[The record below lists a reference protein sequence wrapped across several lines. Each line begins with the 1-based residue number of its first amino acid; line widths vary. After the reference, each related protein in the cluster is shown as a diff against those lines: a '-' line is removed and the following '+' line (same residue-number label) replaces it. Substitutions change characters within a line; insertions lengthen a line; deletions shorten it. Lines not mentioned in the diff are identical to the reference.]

1 MPQALH
7 WLGVREKRDKGEK
20 GRTAATGEYIME
32 KNKSDFSWKTL
43 LSVGGAFAADKST
56 KQRIIIVVTAL
67 VGIFAGSV
75 IPFGTIINVL
85 YPFAGCIGV
94 VLFHLSGGAV
104 DMIDGIAD
112 AAEERGFALTMIKKR
127 AGEKMTLA
135 EAARR
140 MSQLPV
146 DGMIFNLRQMVDD
159 FDTFEAPKDLKTVI
173 ITPMEHPTCSTVSDD
188 QEGGARMACEYFL
201 NHGHKNVYFVSG
213 KKESLSSQCR
223 MKGWRAALEAR
234 GIEPPEPLQGDWN
247 ADSGYAAGLVLAD
260 KPDCTAVLAANDCMA
275 NGVMM
280 ALRDKGLNVPDDVS
294 VIGFDDELYKTIPN
308 SILTS
313 VKFRHREL
321 GIRALNEVVAGLEAP
336 SSRSR
341 TLVSGVLVERSS
353 VRDLRA

>member
-1 MPQALH
+1 
-7 WLGVREKRDKGEK
+7 
-20 GRTAATGEYIME
+20 
-32 KNKSDFSWKTL
+32 
-43 LSVGGAFAADKST
+43 
-56 KQRIIIVVTAL
+56 
-67 VGIFAGSV
+67 
-75 IPFGTIINVL
+75 
-85 YPFAGCIGV
+85 
-94 VLFHLSGGAV
+94 
-104 DMIDGIAD
+104 
-112 AAEERGFALTMIKKR
+112 
-127 AGEKMTLA
+127 MTLI
-135 EAARR
+135 
-140 MSQLPV
+140 L
-146 DGMIFNLRQMVDD
+146 FK
-159 FDTFEAPKDLKTVI
+159 APKDLKTVI

-213 KKESLSSQCR
+213 KKEALSSQCR
-223 MKGWRAALEAR
+223 MKGWRAALEAHD
-234 GIEPPEPLQGDWN
+234 IEPPEPLQGDWN

-280 ALRDKGLNVPDDVS
+280 ALRDKGLSVPDDVS

-353 VRDLRA
+353 VKDLRS

>member
-1 MPQALH
+1 MDKKNVSMNDVAVAAGVSLKTVSRVINEP
-7 WLGVREKRDKGEK
+7 GSVRESTRDKVHS
-20 GRTAATGEYIME
+20 AME
-32 KNKSDFSWKTL
+32 ALGFRAN
-43 LSVGGAFAADKST
+43 FAARSLKLG
-56 KQRIIIVVTAL
+56 R
-67 VGIFAGSV
+67 
-75 IPFGTIINVL
+75 
-85 YPFAGCIGV
+85 YGCIGV

-213 KKESLSSQCR
+213 KKEALSSQCR
-223 MKGWRAALEAR
+223 MKGWRAALEAH

-247 ADSGYAAGLVLAD
+247 ADSGYAAGLALAD

-280 ALRDKGLNVPDDVS
+280 ALRDKGLSVPDDVS

-321 GIRALNEVVAGLEAP
+321 GVRALNEVVAGLEAP

>member
-1 MPQALH
+1 MTKLGGVFVGINIGGKLRSLRQKNNLTQKELADRCELSKGFISQLESNQTSPSLSTLEDILTTLGSSFHEFFSDEQGDDPVCRKEDVFVKEDDGVTIH
-7 WLGVREKRDKGEK
+7 WLIPNAQKKDIEPILVTIQPGAETETDLPHMGE
-20 GRTAATGEYIME
+20 E
-32 KNKSDFSWKTL
+32 
-43 LSVGGAFAADKST
+43 
-56 KQRIIIVVTAL
+56 
-67 VGIFAGSV
+67 
-75 IPFGTIINVL
+75 FGYV
-85 YPFAGCIGV
+85 
-94 VLFHLSGGAV
+94 LSGAV
-104 DMIDGIAD
+104 TL
-112 AAEERGFALTMIKKR
+112 EEK
-127 AGEKMTLA
+127 
-135 EAARR
+135 
-140 MSQLPV
+140 P
-146 DGMIFNLRQMVDD
+146 FNLRQMVDD

-173 ITPMEHPTCSTVSDD
+173 ITPMEHPACSTVSDD

-201 NHGHKNVYFVSG
+201 NRGHKNVYFVSG
-213 KKESLSSQCR
+213 KKEALSSQCR

-280 ALRDKGLNVPDDVS
+280 ALRDKGLSVPDDVS

-321 GIRALNEVVAGLEAP
+321 GVRALNEVVAGLEAP

-353 VRDLRA
+353 VKDLRA

>member
-1 MPQALH
+1 
-7 WLGVREKRDKGEK
+7 
-20 GRTAATGEYIME
+20 
-32 KNKSDFSWKTL
+32 
-43 LSVGGAFAADKST
+43 
-56 KQRIIIVVTAL
+56 
-67 VGIFAGSV
+67 
-75 IPFGTIINVL
+75 
-85 YPFAGCIGV
+85 
-94 VLFHLSGGAV
+94 
-104 DMIDGIAD
+104 MIDGIAD

-201 NHGHKNVYFVSG
+201 NRGHKNVYFVSG

-280 ALRDKGLNVPDDVS
+280 ALRDKGLSVPDDVS

-353 VRDLRA
+353 VKDLRA

>member
-1 MPQALH
+1 
-7 WLGVREKRDKGEK
+7 
-20 GRTAATGEYIME
+20 
-32 KNKSDFSWKTL
+32 
-43 LSVGGAFAADKST
+43 
-56 KQRIIIVVTAL
+56 
-67 VGIFAGSV
+67 
-75 IPFGTIINVL
+75 
-85 YPFAGCIGV
+85 
-94 VLFHLSGGAV
+94 
-104 DMIDGIAD
+104 
-112 AAEERGFALTMIKKR
+112 
-127 AGEKMTLA
+127 MTLA
-135 EAARR
+135 DAARR

-201 NHGHKNVYFVSG
+201 DHGHKNVYFVAG
-213 KKESLSSQCR
+213 KEESLSSQCR
-223 MKGWRAALEAR
+223 MTGWRAALEAR

-247 ADSGYAAGLVLAD
+247 ADSGYAAGLALAD

-280 ALRDKGLNVPDDVS
+280 ALRDKGLSVPDDVS

-353 VRDLRA
+353 VKDLRA

>member
-1 MPQALH
+1 MKPMGEIVATLDKKNVSMNDVAVAAGVS
-7 WLGVREKRDKGEK
+7 LKTVSRVINEPDSVRESTRDKVHAAMEALGF
-20 GRTAATGEYIME
+20 RT
-32 KNKSDFSWKTL
+32 N
-43 LSVGGAFAADKST
+43 FAARSLKLG
-56 KQRIIIVVTAL
+56 R
-67 VGIFAGSV
+67 
-75 IPFGTIINVL
+75 
-85 YPFAGCIGV
+85 YGCIGV

-135 EAARR
+135 DAARR
-140 MSQLPV
+140 MSQLP
-146 DGMIFNLRQMVDD
+146 VDD

-173 ITPMEHPTCSTVSDD
+173 ITPMEHPSCSTVSDD

-201 NHGHKNVYFVSG
+201 DHGHKNVYFVSG

-223 MKGWRAALEAR
+223 MAGWRAALETR
-234 GIEPPEPLQGDWN
+234 DIEPPEPLQGDWN
-247 ADSGYAAGLVLAD
+247 ADSGYAAGLALAD

-280 ALRDKGLNVPDDVS
+280 ALRDKGLSVPDDVS

-353 VRDLRA
+353 VKDLRA

>member
-1 MPQALH
+1 MDKKNVSMNDVAVAAGVSLKTVSRVINEPDS
-7 WLGVREKRDKGEK
+7 VRESTRDKVHAAMEALGF
-20 GRTAATGEYIME
+20 RT
-32 KNKSDFSWKTL
+32 N
-43 LSVGGAFAADKST
+43 FAARSLKLG
-56 KQRIIIVVTAL
+56 R
-67 VGIFAGSV
+67 
-75 IPFGTIINVL
+75 
-85 YPFAGCIGV
+85 YGCIGV
-94 VLFHLSGGAV
+94 VMFHLSGGAV

-135 EAARR
+135 DAARR

-201 NHGHKNVYFVSG
+201 DHGHKNVYFVSG

-280 ALRDKGLNVPDDVS
+280 ALRDKGLSVPDDVS

-353 VRDLRA
+353 VKDLRALTCSAYSVCLDL

>member
-1 MPQALH
+1 MDKKNVSMNDVAIAAGVSLKTVSRVINEPDS
-7 WLGVREKRDKGEK
+7 VRESTRDKVHSAMEALGF
-20 GRTAATGEYIME
+20 RT
-32 KNKSDFSWKTL
+32 N
-43 LSVGGAFAADKST
+43 FAARSLKLG
-56 KQRIIIVVTAL
+56 R
-67 VGIFAGSV
+67 
-75 IPFGTIINVL
+75 
-85 YPFAGCIGV
+85 YGCIGV

-173 ITPMEHPTCSTVSDD
+173 ITTMEHPTCSTVSDD

-234 GIEPPEPLQGDWN
+234 GIE
-247 ADSGYAAGLVLAD
+247 
-260 KPDCTAVLAANDCMA
+260 
-275 NGVMM
+275 
-280 ALRDKGLNVPDDVS
+280 
-294 VIGFDDELYKTIPN
+294 
-308 SILTS
+308 
-313 VKFRHREL
+313 
-321 GIRALNEVVAGLEAP
+321 RASARRLEC
-336 SSRSR
+336 
-341 TLVSGVLVERSS
+341 G
-353 VRDLRA
+353 

>member
-1 MPQALH
+1 M
-7 WLGVREKRDKGEK
+7 
-20 GRTAATGEYIME
+20 
-32 KNKSDFSWKTL
+32 
-43 LSVGGAFAADKST
+43 
-56 KQRIIIVVTAL
+56 
-67 VGIFAGSV
+67 
-75 IPFGTIINVL
+75 
-85 YPFAGCIGV
+85 
-94 VLFHLSGGAV
+94 
-104 DMIDGIAD
+104 
-112 AAEERGFALTMIKKR
+112 
-127 AGEKMTLA
+127 
-135 EAARR
+135 
-140 MSQLPV
+140 
-146 DGMIFNLRQMVDD
+146 
-159 FDTFEAPKDLKTVI
+159 
-173 ITPMEHPTCSTVSDD
+173 
-188 QEGGARMACEYFL
+188 
-201 NHGHKNVYFVSG
+201 YFVSG

-280 ALRDKGLNVPDDVS
+280 ALRDKGLSVPDDVS

-341 TLVSGVLVERSS
+341 TLVSGVLVERAS

>member
-1 MPQALH
+1 MDKKDVSMNDVAVAAGVSLKTVSRVINEPNS
-7 WLGVREKRDKGEK
+7 VRESTRDKVHSAMEALGF
-20 GRTAATGEYIME
+20 RT
-32 KNKSDFSWKTL
+32 N
-43 LSVGGAFAADKST
+43 FAARSLKLG
-56 KQRIIIVVTAL
+56 R
-67 VGIFAGSV
+67 
-75 IPFGTIINVL
+75 
-85 YPFAGCIGV
+85 YGCIGV
-94 VLFHLSGGAV
+94 VMFHLSGGAV

-280 ALRDKGLNVPDDVS
+280 ALRDKGLSVPNDVS

-321 GIRALNEVVAGLEAP
+321 GVRALNEVVAGLEAP

-353 VRDLRA
+353 VKDLRA

>member
-1 MPQALH
+1 MATMDKKNVSMNDVAIAAGVSLKTVSRVINEPDS
-7 WLGVREKRDKGEK
+7 VRESTRDKVHSAMEALGF
-20 GRTAATGEYIME
+20 RT
-32 KNKSDFSWKTL
+32 N
-43 LSVGGAFAADKST
+43 FAARSLKLG
-56 KQRIIIVVTAL
+56 R
-67 VGIFAGSV
+67 
-75 IPFGTIINVL
+75 
-85 YPFAGCIGV
+85 YGCIGV
-94 VLFHLSGGAV
+94 VLFHLSGGA
-104 DMIDGIAD
+104 
-112 AAEERGFALTMIKKR
+112 AEERGFALTMIKKC

-135 EAARR
+135 DAARR

-275 NGVMM
+275 NGVMV
-280 ALRDKGLNVPDDVS
+280 ALRDKGLSVPDDVS

-353 VRDLRA
+353 VKDLRA

>member
-1 MPQALH
+1 
-7 WLGVREKRDKGEK
+7 
-20 GRTAATGEYIME
+20 
-32 KNKSDFSWKTL
+32 
-43 LSVGGAFAADKST
+43 
-56 KQRIIIVVTAL
+56 
-67 VGIFAGSV
+67 
-75 IPFGTIINVL
+75 
-85 YPFAGCIGV
+85 
-94 VLFHLSGGAV
+94 
-104 DMIDGIAD
+104 
-112 AAEERGFALTMIKKR
+112 
-127 AGEKMTLA
+127 MTLA
-135 EAARR
+135 DAARR

-201 NHGHKNVYFVSG
+201 DRGHKNVYFVAG
-213 KKESLSSQCR
+213 KEESLSSQCR
-223 MKGWRAALEAR
+223 MKGWRTALEAR

-280 ALRDKGLNVPDDVS
+280 ALRDKGLSVPGDVS

-353 VRDLRA
+353 VRDLRAWACSARSSRSVTVRTEKLDQMLQIEIERADSCGMSRSVTGRGGKLS